1 MELINYFCFLS
12 LLLSWILLLWM
23 IYAFERFCSLFSYIR
38 SFSCSPYTMIDW
50 NRSTIPQVFPGYVQS
65 MSGSHILK
73 DKRGEKTFDAAV
85 YAFGAKT
92 ADERDNIRH
101 ICRKTFYKGDNKL
114 SFLFC
119 LFWREGQY
127 IVSFGEYARGTWAE
141 TAYKRDN
148 ILSRLWKETR
158 IKGIYYCP
166 FCYAVFMW
174 SAYKRDNILSL
185 FLCGRMGE
193 MIRWKGQYYVPFS
206 ERKAYKGTILLSL
219 SRNMCVRG
227 TLYYPSYYAVF
238 KRIVHE
244 GNNILSLLGKWR
256 EMY

>member
-1 MELINYFCFLS
+1 MIKYFCFLS
-12 LLLSWILLLWM
+12 LLLSRILLLWT
-23 IYAFERFCSLFSYIR
+23 ISAFERFCSLFSYIR

-50 NRSTIPQVFPGYVQS
+50 NSSTIPQAFSGYVPF

-73 DKRGEKTFDAAV
+73 DKRGEKTFDVVV

-92 ADERDNIRH
+92 ADERDNIRR
-101 ICRKTFYKGDNKL
+101 ICRKTFYEGDNKL

-127 IVSFGEYARGTWAE
+127 IVPFGEYAMGTWAE

-185 FLCGRMGE
+185 FLCGRVGK
-193 MIRWKGQYYVPFS
+193 R
-206 ERKAYKGTILLSL
+206 RKKDTLKGTILCSFQWKK
-219 SRNMCVRG
+219 SV
-227 TLYYPSYYAVF
+227 
-238 KRIVHE
+238 
-244 GNNILSLLGKWR
+244 
-256 EMY
+256 